1 MKRKVRLTESQ
12 LNRVVKESVNRILK
26 EGRGR
31 FGDLVD
37 MATEKFNKLYI
48 AHKNEVDAHIN
59 EVKTSGKF
67 KDLETR
73 LAWDIAH
80 ATRYMEWMPK
90 DEQGFP
96 VGTDAQL
103 STLFKQA
110 LRNSSIEY

>member
-1 MKRKVRLTESQ
+1 MKHKITEAQ
-12 LNRVVKESVNRILK
+12 LNKVVKESVNRILK

-59 EVKTSGKF
+59 EVKASGKF